1 MRCRDAEAQTGGA
14 TASRSPRRGADKCRQ
29 PDGGREAIGGSGQN
43 CRTEETGRSPSGGR
57 PRGRGAMGPT
67 PNARQKALH
76 SCNSREKMAQA
87 PPFTGRSWT
96 QVIVSGQIRSGAQM
110 KQRSY
115 SPGCAD
121 AIRALTAYQ
130 PPRNQF
136 LIALRALRV
145 FGTPVRW
152 HPQEALRVPLFVEI
166 RPGTEHMHNPKMG
179 MPCLNAL

>member
-1 MRCRDAEAQTGGA
+1 
-14 TASRSPRRGADKCRQ
+14 
-29 PDGGREAIGGSGQN
+29 
-43 CRTEETGRSPSGGR
+43 
-57 PRGRGAMGPT
+57 
-67 PNARQKALH
+67 
-76 SCNSREKMAQA
+76 
-87 PPFTGRSWT
+87 
-96 QVIVSGQIRSGAQM
+96 M

-136 LIALRALRV
+136 LIAIRALHV